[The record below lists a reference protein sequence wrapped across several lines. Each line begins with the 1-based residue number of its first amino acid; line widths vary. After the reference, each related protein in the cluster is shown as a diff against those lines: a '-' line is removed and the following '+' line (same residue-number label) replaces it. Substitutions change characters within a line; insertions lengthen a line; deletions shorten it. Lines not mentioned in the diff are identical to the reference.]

1 MTHESHKSYKSHKT
15 LAGRG
20 KYNSAARGTAMETNG
35 RGMAWGCFLALAVAL
50 LAAQPAFGT
59 RENSECLECH
69 GKQAII
75 KQGGERLYVDPVQ
88 FAETTHKVVGCASCH
103 DSVTDKHPYDGTR
116 PSHATCKECHGSVVQ
131 EYAQSLHAKN
141 ATCADC
147 HNPHQARRPAS
158 VSGVAI
164 NAVCSRCHVPA
175 ATEKSHR
182 QWLPQ
187 AGLHLDNLP
196 CITCHTGSKGYYINL
211 YVEKEDQGGFR
222 LATSD
227 ELTRLTGENGVP
239 SLIDANGDSRISL
252 KELRRFNKK
261 SRDDGLRLRGMMM
274 PEVVTHSYQILDN
287 RWDCTFCHVSGA
299 HALQTSFVSFPTK
312 SGAYNRMPVEKGA
325 ILDVL
330 YGTPDF
336 YMTGATR
343 SVLFSIIG
351 GLIIA
356 CGIVIPLGHGFV
368 RFLTRRKREHNHHE
382 PAHEVIVYLQPTP
395 VRIWH
400 WIHALSIVTL
410 CVTGVQIRF
419 PEAVNLFGSYRAA
432 VYLHNAAGIVVGL
445 SMVYWVLYYVVIS
458 RTIGRIYFPTG
469 EDVKHGLIRQAVF
482 YAFNYFRGKP
492 NPFHATPENKFNAL
506 QKMAYLAIMF
516 VFMPLVIVTGLL
528 LLDIQPLRR
537 VLFVLGGIKLID
549 GLHFFAAC
557 CLCAFVFF
565 HFYLTTL
572 GPTPFSEIRTMW
584 TGWEKE
590 EEPEEKPEPTID

>member
-1 MTHESHKSYKSHKT
+1 MES
-15 LAGRG
+15 
-20 KYNSAARGTAMETNG
+20 NG
-35 RGMAWGCFLALAVAL
+35 RSMARGCFLV
-50 LAAQPAFGT
+50 LAAVLLVAQPSFGA
-59 RENSECLECH
+59 RLNDECLQCH
-69 GKQAII
+69 GKQNISRR
-75 KQGGERLYVDPVQ
+75 GGAHLYIDPVQ
-88 FAETTHKVVGCASCH
+88 FADTTHNAVGCTTCH
-103 DSVTDKHPYDGTR
+103 DSVTDRHPYDGTK
-116 PSHATCKECHGSVVQ
+116 PSHATCKECHAAVAQ
-131 EYAQSLHAKN
+131 EYAQSLHARN

-147 HNPHQARRPAS
+147 HNPHKARGSAY

-164 NAVCSRCHVPA
+164 NAVCSRCHILS
-175 ATEKSHR
+175 ATVKSH
-182 QWLPQ
+182 QKWLPQ
-187 AGLHLDNLP
+187 AGLHLDSLP
-196 CITCHTGSKGYYINL
+196 CVTCHTGSKGYYINL
-211 YVEKEDQGGFR
+211 FVEKEDQKGGFH
-222 LATSD
+222 LATYD
-227 ELTRLTGENGVP
+227 ELTRLAGENSVS
-239 SLIDANGDSRISL
+239 SLIDANGDSRVSL
-252 KELRRFNKK
+252 KELRRFNIK

-274 PEVVTHSYQILDN
+274 PEVMTHSYQILDN
-287 RWDCTFCHVSGA
+287 RWDCTFCHVSGVQTQ
-299 HALQTSFVSFPTK
+299 QTSFVSFPTK
-312 SGAYNRMPVEKGA
+312 SGAYSRMPVEKGA

-343 SVLFSIIG
+343 SLAFSIIG

-368 RFLTRRKREHNHHE
+368 RFLTRRRREHSHHE

-410 CVTGVQIRF
+410 CVTGIQIRF
-419 PEAVNLFGSYRAA
+419 ADAVNLFGSYRAA

-445 SMVYWVLYYVVIS
+445 SMVYWVLYYIVIS
-458 RTIGRIYFPTG
+458 HTIGRIYFPTG
-469 EDVKHGLIRQAVF
+469 DEVKHGLVRQAVF

-506 QKMAYLAIMF
+506 QKMAYLVIMF
-516 VFMPLVIVTGLL
+516 VFMPLVIVTGIL

-537 VLFVLGGIKLID
+537 MLFMLGGIKLID

-557 CLCAFVFF
+557 CLCAFAFF

-590 EEPEEKPEPTID
+590 EEPEEAAKPVVD